1 MPTAKQRVQFIIE
14 QLPDDCSFE
23 DIQYHVYVAS
33 LIERRIAEEDQVMP
47 QDEVERRM
55 EVLTRIQ
62 RGCDDIAA
70 GRVISHDEM
79 KRKFLRNK
87 PGDGQK

>member
-1 MPTAKQRVQFIIE
+1 
-14 QLPDDCSFE
+14 
-23 DIQYHVYVAS
+23 
-33 LIERRIAEEDQVMP
+33 
-47 QDEVERRM
+47 M